1 MKSISRPAETVDYI
15 LDVFIS
21 DSVNKSTKDQIDT
34 NRSTLTHLENEYIT
48 KVQDNSLFEI
58 LRGIPASLS
67 VTKESLV
74 SYYDNRMLKRPNARI
89 FYDWLI
95 LSAPFNI
102 CPYCNVKTVK
112 TIDHFLPKSE
122 YPYLSVTPVNLVP
135 SCRDCNTEKMIN
147 YPTNKET
154 QTFHPYFDIVD
165 TEPWIV
171 AELIIG
177 EPLSFSYKVSRL
189 AHWDDNKFSR
199 SVNHFNA
206 YNINEIFAN
215 EANRE
220 LRTRQ
225 LNLKNH
231 LQRSRDELRHHLEE
245 TYLGCLNS
253 VGMLDWQTI
262 MYKSLMDN
270 DYFLDGCVG
279 NSYFN

>member
-1 MKSISRPAETVDYI
+1 MKSISRPAETVDNI
-15 LDVFIS
+15 LDVFLS
-21 DSVNKSTKDQIDT
+21 DNVNESTRDQINT
-34 NRSTLTHLENEYIT
+34 NRLPLTFLENEYIT
-48 KVQDNSLFEI
+48 KVQDTSLFEVS
-58 LRGIPASLS
+58 RGIPASLT

-74 SYYDNRMLKRPNARI
+74 SYYEYRMLNRPNARI

-122 YPYLSVTPVNLVP
+122 YPYLSVTPVNLIP
-135 SCRDCNTEKMIN
+135 SCRDCNTEKMIS
-147 YPTNKET
+147 YPINKET

-177 EPLSFSYKVSRL
+177 EPLSFTYKVSRL
-189 AHWDDNKFSR
+189 AHWDDNKFNR

-206 YNINEIFAN
+206 YNIHELFAN

-225 LNLKNH
+225 LTLKNH
-231 LQRSRDELRHHLEE
+231 LQRSRDELRYHLEE

-262 MYKSLMDN
+262 MYKCLMDD

-279 NSYFN
+279 NRYFN

>member
-1 MKSISRPAETVDYI
+1 MKSISRPAETVDNI
-15 LDVFIS
+15 LDVFLS
-21 DSVNKSTKDQIDT
+21 DNVNESTRNQINT
-34 NRSTLTHLENEYIT
+34 NRLPLTFLENEYIT
-48 KVQDNSLFEI
+48 KVQDNSLFEVS
-58 LRGIPASLS
+58 RGIPASLT

-74 SYYDNRMLKRPNARI
+74 SYYEYRMLNRPNARF

-135 SCRDCNTEKMIN
+135 SCRDCNTEKMIS
-147 YPTNKET
+147 YPINKET

-177 EPLSFSYKVSRL
+177 EPLSFTYKVSRL
-189 AHWDDNKFSR
+189 AHWDDNKFNR

-206 YNINEIFAN
+206 YNIHELFAN

-225 LNLKNH
+225 LTLKNH
-231 LQRSRDELRHHLEE
+231 LQRSRDELRYHLEE

-262 MYKSLMDN
+262 MYKCLMDD

-279 NSYFN
+279 NRYFN